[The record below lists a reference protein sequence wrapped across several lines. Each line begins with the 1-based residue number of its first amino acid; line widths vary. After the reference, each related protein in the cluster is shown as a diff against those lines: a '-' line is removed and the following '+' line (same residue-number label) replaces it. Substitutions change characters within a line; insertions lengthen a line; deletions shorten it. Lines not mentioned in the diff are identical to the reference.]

1 MLYICDL
8 GNVIVDID
16 FNRVL
21 GAWSDLTRIPLASL
35 KKSCQMG
42 EAFHQHERGEIS
54 DEAFAEALC
63 HEMALPLSYEQFS
76 HGWQAV
82 FVALRPEVIAIMHKL
97 REQGQRVVVLSVSRG
112 NAWWC
117 FPILT
122 ACILPS
128 GRRNTRKSVM
138 LLTISICLIDFNR
151 VLGAWSDLTRVPL
164 ATLKKSFHM
173 GEAFHQHERGEISD
187 EAFAEA
193 LCHEMALPLSYEQFS
208 HGWQAVF
215 VALRPEVIA
224 IMHKLSE
231 QGHRVVV
238 LSNTNR
244 LHTTF
249 WPEEYPEIRD
259 AADHIYLSQDLGMRK
274 PEARIYQHVLRAEG
288 FSPDDT
294 VFFDDNADN
303 IEGANRLGITSI
315 LVKDKTTIPD
325 YFAKVL
331 C

>member
-1 MLYICDL
+1 MLYIFDL
-8 GNVIVDID
+8 GNVIVD
-16 FNRVL
+16 
-21 GAWSDLTRIPLASL
+21 
-35 KKSCQMG
+35 
-42 EAFHQHERGEIS
+42 
-54 DEAFAEALC
+54 
-63 HEMALPLSYEQFS
+63 
-76 HGWQAV
+76 
-82 FVALRPEVIAIMHKL
+82 
-97 REQGQRVVVLSVSRG
+97 
-112 NAWWC
+112 
-117 FPILT
+117 
-122 ACILPS
+122 
-128 GRRNTRKSVM
+128 
-138 LLTISICLIDFNR
+138 IDFNR

-224 IMHKLSE
+224 IMHKLRE

-259 AADHIYLSQDLGMRK
+259 AADHIY
-274 PEARIYQHVLRAEG
+274 
-288 FSPDDT
+288 
-294 VFFDDNADN
+294 
-303 IEGANRLGITSI
+303 
-315 LVKDKTTIPD
+315 
-325 YFAKVL
+325 
-331 C
+331 